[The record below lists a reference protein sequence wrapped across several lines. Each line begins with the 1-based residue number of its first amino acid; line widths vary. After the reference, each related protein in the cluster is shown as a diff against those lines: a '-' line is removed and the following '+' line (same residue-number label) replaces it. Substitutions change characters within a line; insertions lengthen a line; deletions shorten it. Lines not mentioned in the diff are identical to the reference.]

1 MLNDNLFGTY
11 VFPEKNTH
19 PIALSETQTIE
30 SKSDNVHQ
38 QINSVPITS
47 LIYLSLLLGV
57 VYWLSS
63 ILAKKSSSTQDSKL
77 AFQRFSHIPCR
88 NCRFLAKNQYLK
100 CAVRPSVVLK
110 SEAADCSDF
119 RCKNDSD

>member
-1 MLNDNLFGTY
+1 MPDRNLFGTY
-11 VFPEKNTH
+11 AFPEKNTH
-19 PIALSETQTIE
+19 PITLSETQSIE
-30 SKSDNVHQ
+30 SKLNNVHQ
-38 QINSVPITS
+38 QTNRVPITS
-47 LIYLSLLLGV
+47 LIYLLLLLGV

-77 AFQRFSHIPCR
+77 AFQRFSHIPGK

-100 CAVRPSVVLK
+100 CAVRPSAVLK

>member
-19 PIALSETQTIE
+19 PITLTETQTIE